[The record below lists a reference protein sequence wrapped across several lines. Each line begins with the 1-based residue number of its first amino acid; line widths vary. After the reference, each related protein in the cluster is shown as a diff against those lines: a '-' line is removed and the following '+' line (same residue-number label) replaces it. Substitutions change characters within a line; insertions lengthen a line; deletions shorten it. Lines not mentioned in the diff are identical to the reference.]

1 MGALLNT
8 TGIGVMSEGK
18 QGVAGEQG
26 RRGFERISEHVDNLL
41 HQTKTFHDRIIE
53 ETGGTPG
60 IRDEGGLRS
69 AVAAPFASFGGE
81 MLHQTVFNQAAA
93 LMRSLIQNH
102 PYVDGNKRV
111 GFAMTEWYLFE
122 HGYGLRDDV
131 PDDEIFDFIVGVA
144 KGEAA
149 VGEISTWL
157 ETHSDQASARNFVQL
172 MQKLA
177 QV

>member
-1 MGALLNT
+1 MND
-8 TGIGVMSEGK
+8 GK
-18 QGVAGEQG
+18 QELTGGQG
-26 RRGFERISEHVDNLL
+26 RGFERISEHVDNLL
-41 HQTKTFHDRIIE
+41 HQTTSFHDRIIE

-81 MLHQTVFNQAAA
+81 MLHGTVFDQAGA

-102 PYVDGNKRV
+102 PYVDGNKRT
-111 GFAMTEWYLFE
+111 GFAMTEWFLFE

-131 PDDEIFDFIVGVA
+131 GDDEIFDFVINVA
-144 KGEAA
+144 KGESVG
-149 VGEISTWL
+149 VGEISSWL
-157 ETHSDQASARNFVQL
+157 EAHSDQASARNFVQL

-177 QV
+177 NV